1 MSENPSSALWH
12 TMLEANRRFAEGK
25 PERPNQDEDRRAA
38 LQGGQNPYACVFT
51 CSDSRVPAELIFDA
65 GLGDL
70 FVVRTAG
77 EVVDTGVMATLE
89 FAVAGLGVELLVIMG
104 HENCGAVKAT
114 AEVYEGADLPP
125 AQQRVLVEQIL
136 PSITKAKQAGMNERE
151 DFERQHAAR
160 MAEKV
165 LATSS
170 VIREAVEAGKLN
182 VVAARYKLDDATVET
197 VASW

>member
-1 MSENPSSALWH
+1 MSANSSSTLWN
-12 TMLEANRRFAEGK
+12 TMLEANQRFAEGT
-25 PERPNQDEDRRAA
+25 PARPNQDEDRRAA
-38 LQGGQNPYACVFT
+38 LQAGQNPYACVFT

-77 EVVDTGVMATLE
+77 EVVDIGVMATLE

-104 HENCGAVKAT
+104 HQNCGAVKAT

-136 PSITKAKQAGMNERE
+136 PSITKAKQAGMHDRE

-160 MAEKV
+160 MAEKI
-165 LATSS
+165 LSTSS
-170 VIREAVEAGKLN
+170 VIREAVEAGRLN

-197 VASW
+197 VAAW